1 MQTNNLAGLADL
13 DFFQCLIG
21 SSSLYHDLSGHL
33 AADCHTRVLNVNNDI
48 SAHGG
53 DDLHGGTGYKA
64 EVFEVSTDF
73 RFSAY
78 LLDDVFFALCGK

>member
-13 DFFQCLIG
+13 VFIG

-33 AADCHTRVLNVNNDI
+33 AADCYTRVLNVNNDI

-53 DDLHGGTGYKA
+53 DDLHGGAGYKA

-73 RFSAY
+73 RLTAY